1 MFSKGVIKNDSDQS
15 DTEYEE
21 NIEERIKFKK
31 QRLSETE
38 RKEQY
43 MNNDLFKKY
52 FKYQSPNDMHKQLN
66 KTKNIET
73 NKIRV
78 NLIKSSL
85 INFKKTLEIHLKMM

>member
-1 MFSKGVIKNDSDQS
+1 
-15 DTEYEE
+15 
-21 NIEERIKFKK
+21 
-31 QRLSETE
+31 
-38 RKEQY
+38 

-52 FKYQSPNDMHKQLN
+52 FKYQSPSDMYKQLN

-85 INFKKTLEIHLKMM
+85 INFKKTLEIHLKMMQIKLKR